1 MEASSAEGIL
11 HLRNA
16 YKGKHGFACL
26 FNPTDAPITIE
37 PGFRPADFALKM
49 NPNALTMTR
58 MSGEEAGFVFRNG
71 IVQLKPM
78 TLAPHGWE
86 IIEIKTK

>member
-1 MEASSAEGIL
+1 
-11 HLRNA
+11 
-16 YKGKHGFACL
+16 
-26 FNPTDAPITIE
+26 
-37 PGFRPADFALKM
+37 M